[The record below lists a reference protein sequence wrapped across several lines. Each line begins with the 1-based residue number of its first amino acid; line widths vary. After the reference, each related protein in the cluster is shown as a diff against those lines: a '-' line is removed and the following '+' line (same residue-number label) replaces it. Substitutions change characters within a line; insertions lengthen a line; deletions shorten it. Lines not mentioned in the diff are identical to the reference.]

1 MYPFG
6 VAQNRGG
13 GPLYRYIATMYRY
26 RRPLL
31 HSIAPH
37 NSSIR
42 REDGFIGTWH
52 PPAVA
57 VHLYGVAI
65 RRIIATLLRH
75 VGALYWY
82 TEGIQEISAS
92 VFQYSVALQWYI
104 ATV

>member
-37 NSSIR
+37 DSSIR

-52 PPAVA
+52 SLTVA
-57 VHLYGVAI
+57 VRPYSVAI
-65 RRIIATLLRH
+65 RRITATLLRH
-75 VGALYWY
+75 VDALYWY
-82 TEGIQEISAS
+82 AEGS
-92 VFQYSVALQWYI
+92 
-104 ATV
+104 